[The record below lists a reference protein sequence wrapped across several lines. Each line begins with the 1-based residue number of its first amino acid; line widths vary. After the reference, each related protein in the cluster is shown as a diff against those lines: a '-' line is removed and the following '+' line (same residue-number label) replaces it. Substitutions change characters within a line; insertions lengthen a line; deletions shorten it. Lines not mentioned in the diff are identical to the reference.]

1 MTNREGRERFPDYQ
15 KLSAEEQLWNHRVA
29 LRHVMDS
36 VRTRDKSICASFCRD
51 LAELR
56 SGQGFEAEEVCEALR
71 TLRDV
76 CMRVLF
82 QDPESEGLSQEIEDH
97 ITMTML
103 FGCDQIEDTF
113 DQLADVASSDVSSPR
128 EEKRDKVASE
138 MEEPAVANEP

>member
-1 MTNREGRERFPDYQ
+1 MFDVLRCFLAGQRF
-15 KLSAEEQLWNHRVA
+15 E
-29 LRHVMDS
+29 
-36 VRTRDKSICASFCRD
+36 
-51 LAELR
+51 
-56 SGQGFEAEEVCEALR
+56 QGFTAEEVCEALR

-103 FGCDQIEDTF
+103 FGCDQIEDTYEEF
-113 DQLADVASSDVSSPR
+113 VEVGSPL

-138 MEEPAVANEP
+138 MEETAFANEP